1 MDTRVTKQRPTPAQ
15 VIDDLPWKWN
25 TQGAVFIVGGLG
37 FMFDAWDVALG
48 GLLIPLLAAEWDVPL
63 GTAAFAATANLIGM
77 AVGAV
82 LWGGIA
88 DRLGRRTAFSITLLI
103 FSLFT
108 AAGAFSPNL
117 ETFLVLRFIAGIG
130 LGGAIPVDYAL
141 VAEFTPARHR
151 GRVLT
156 AMDGWWPIGATGAA
170 VTSAW
175 ILSFGSW
182 RTMML
187 LMAAPVILLFFVR
200 LFVPESPLHL
210 AAAGKHA
217 EADAVLR
224 RLIKRTG
231 AQIDAWQHPQPTAQ
245 AAAVHTSRT
254 LRSRIS
260 SALGQLNHLW
270 KHSARLTASTW
281 AVFIGVL
288 LLYYAA
294 LTWLPKVLR
303 EQGQTDQAAFL
314 VTGAMTGAGLLGV
327 VTAALVI
334 DYVGRRLLL
343 TLSGFSS
350 AVLLALFAIE
360 LTSHP
365 GELTTAAKLAIVSFG
380 FTIQTAVPALYT
392 YGSEAYPTQLRAS
405 GFGWASSVSRIAT
418 GIAPFV
424 YGAWLLPSIGL
435 TGTFGATGAL
445 TVIGLVL
452 MLVWGRE
459 DRELVRTD

>member
-1 MDTRVTKQRPTPAQ
+1 MTKALPTASE
-15 VIDDLPWKWN
+15 VVDSLPWKWN

-48 GLLIPLLAAEWDVPL
+48 GLLIPLLAAEWDL
-63 GTAAFAATANLIGM
+63 SAGTAAFAATVNLIGM
-77 AVGAV
+77 AIGAV
-82 LWGGIA
+82 LWGGVA
-88 DRLGRRTAFSITLLI
+88 DRLGRRRAFSLTLLI
-103 FSLFT
+103 FSAFT

-141 VAEFTPARHR
+141 VAEFTPAKHR

-187 LMAAPVILLFFVR
+187 LMVVPVLLLFFVR
-200 LFVPESPLHL
+200 LFVPESPLYL
-210 AAAGKHA
+210 ASAGRHA
-217 EADAVLR
+217 EADAVISALV
-224 RLIKRTG
+224 KRTG
-231 AQIDAWQHPQPTAQ
+231 AAVDGWRHPEPEARSGGFGERTR
-245 AAAVHTSRT
+245 AAF
-254 LRSRIS
+254 
-260 SALGQLNHLW
+260 GQLSLLW
-270 KHSARLTASTW
+270 KHSAKLTASTW

-314 VTGAMTGAGLLGV
+314 VTGAMTAAGLLGV
-327 VTAALVI
+327 LVAALSI
-334 DYVGRRLLL
+334 DAVGRR
-343 TLSGFSS
+343 
-350 AVLLALFAIE
+350 ALLALSGAVSAVTLVGFALE
-360 LTSHP
+360 LAAGA
-365 GELTTAAKLAIVSFG
+365 GELTALAKTLIVAFG
-380 FTIQTAVPALYT
+380 FTIQIAVPALYT
-392 YGSEAYPTQLRAS
+392 YGSEAYPTRLRAS

-418 GIAPFV
+418 GIAPIV
-424 YGAWLLPSIGL
+424 YGAWLLPGL
-435 TGTFGATGAL
+435 GLVGTFAVTGAVAVL
-445 TVIGLVL
+445 GVGL
-452 MLVWGRE
+452 MLAWGRE
-459 DRELVRTD
+459 GRTSAHTG